1 MKVVVDTSVWIDYFD
16 GVVSPRTDYLHEILG
31 WAPLHVADL
40 IVGEVLQ
47 GFPDDAEW
55 EQARR
60 AMEKLP
66 SFTVGGPA
74 LVQQSTVHQ
83 RILRGKGAPLPD
95 LVDCLIATF
104 CIQHNL
110 ALLHAD
116 PGFEPFER
124 YLGLKLPD
132 PGASLTTP

>member
-1 MKVVVDTSVWIDYFD
+1 VRVVVDTSVWIDYFD
-16 GVVSPRTDYLHEILG
+16 GVASRRTDYLHEIIG
-31 WAPLHVADL
+31 WGPLYVADL

-47 GFPDDAEW
+47 GFPDDADW

-60 AMEKLP
+60 AMAKFP
-66 SFTVGGPA
+66 AFSIGGPN

-83 RILRGKGAPLPD
+83 RVLRGKGASLPD
-95 LVDCLIATF
+95 LVDCLIASF

-110 ALLHAD
+110 ALLHSD

-132 PGASLTTP
+132 PS